1 MNAMAKRRSEWTEDE
16 LDEMLAS
23 AGRGVEAIEVEVIQ
37 SSRPLSEEEV
47 RDRERLER
55 TVERAFYQAGSAL
68 QELRDR
74 RLYRDGYDSFEDYC
88 RGRFGHSRQK
98 ANYLITGAAIYRTL
112 SAANCPLLPSSE
124 YQVRP
129 LAVLAPQQQPT
140 VWNEAVA
147 EAGGRT
153 PDHRVVRETVGKYRD
168 KGKANVFEVGEVVG
182 ILAKDNPRLK
192 GKNNCWA
199 IVTAVHPRSCDLR
212 LHDGAIDLVKIEYLK
227 ELGYTEGDCQ
237 TVRRLCDRLSRL
249 REGEELEDTAL
260 AFLGILGKLQRPY
273 LSELEEG
280 MLTMLEKY
288 YGVVTD

>member
-1 MNAMAKRRSEWTEDE
+1 MAKRRSEWTEDE

-147 EAGGRT
+147 EAGGKT

>member
-1 MNAMAKRRSEWTEDE
+1 MDAMGKRQSEWTEDE

-23 AGRGVEAIEVEVIQ
+23 AGREGEVITVEVIQ

-74 RLYRDGYDSFEDYC
+74 RLYQDGYDSCEDYC

-153 PDHRVVRETVGKYRD
+153 PDHRIVRETVGKYRVD
-168 KGKANVFEVGEVVG
+168 
-182 ILAKDNPRLK
+182 ILAAVKRT
-192 GKNNCWA
+192 A
-199 IVTAVHPRSCDLR
+199 IPHHAT
-212 LHDGAIDLVKIEYLK
+212 
-227 ELGYTEGDCQ
+227 
-237 TVRRLCDRLSRL
+237 
-249 REGEELEDTAL
+249 
-260 AFLGILGKLQRPY
+260 FLGWSLN
-273 LSELEEG
+273 
-280 MLTMLEKY
+280 
-288 YGVVTD
+288 GVDASPKNA

>member
-199 IVTAVHPRSCDLR
+199 IVTAVHLRSCDLR

>member
-1 MNAMAKRRSEWTEDE
+1 MNAMAKRRLEWTEDE

-129 LAVLAPQQQPT
+129 LAVLTPQQQPT

-147 EAGGRT
+147 VAGGRT
-153 PDHRVVRETVGKYRD
+153 PDHRIVRETVGKYRD

-199 IVTAVHPRSCDLR
+199 IVTAVHLRSCDLR

-273 LSELEEG
+273 LSALEEE

-288 YGVVTD
+288 YGLVTD

>member
-1 MNAMAKRRSEWTEDE
+1 MAKRRSEWTEDE

>member
-1 MNAMAKRRSEWTEDE
+1 MGKRQSEWTEDE

-23 AGRGVEAIEVEVIQ
+23 AGREGEVITVEVIQ

-74 RLYRDGYDSFEDYC
+74 RLYQDGYDSFEDYC

-98 ANYLITGAAIYRTL
+98 ANYLIMGAAIYRTL

-147 EAGGRT
+147 EAGGKT

-249 REGEELEDTAL
+249 REREDLEDAAV

>member
-1 MNAMAKRRSEWTEDE
+1 MAKRRSEWTEDE

-199 IVTAVHPRSCDLR
+199 IVTAVHLRSCDLR